1 MKLTLIVMQSKNI
14 LLKITTIIAVLLFW
28 SLRSFSQ
35 QPSKSELEKEHAA
48 IQQEIEDVKRSL
60 DETKRNRKET
70 LGQLALLQR
79 KLRLREAAI
88 QNTNQ
93 QINYIQSDMSQ
104 SLKEIFSLRKE
115 LDTLKKQYEESVVYA
130 YKNRSSYD
138 FLNFIFAATSFND
151 AVKRVEY
158 LKTYRTYREERAENI
173 RKTQVLLQG
182 KISGLKVKRE
192 QKDVALQKQN
202 KERTVLE
209 DEKKEKDE
217 FIGKL
222 KSHEK
227 ELKKEMADRKRQD
240 DKLQSALRA
249 AINREIKLARE
260 RDVAEQKKRDAAGTA
275 VIKNNATKDNSDN
288 TNTSPKTAT
297 TAKPK
302 SVFEATPEG
311 QIVSADF
318 EKNRG
323 KFPWPVETISF
334 IIPFGINNV
343 EGLNNIKEDNH
354 GITIGTQIGATVH
367 AIFDGE
373 VSSVFNIEGSMAVFV
388 RHGKYF
394 TAYSNLSAVSVAKGD
409 KVKTG
414 QLLGRAGENEN
425 GNGEINFILMN
436 ENKNVNPELWLRRR

>member
-1 MKLTLIVMQSKNI
+1 MRPRI
-14 LLKITTIIAVLLFW
+14 LLFKIATITTAFLFW

-138 FLNFIFAATSFND
+138 FLNFIFASTSFND

-158 LKTYRTYREERAENI
+158 LKTYRSYREERAENI
-173 RKTQVLLQG
+173 RKTQILLQD

-209 DEKKEKDE
+209 DEKKEKDQ
-217 FIGKL
+217 FISKL

-240 DKLQSALRA
+240 DKLQAALRA
-249 AINREIKLARE
+249 AINREIRLARE
-260 RDVAEQKKRDAAGTA
+260 RDVVEQKKRDAAA
-275 VIKNNATKDNSDN
+275 AAAAKNSAASANPDN
-288 TNTSPKTAT
+288 TSSINRPITSV
-297 TAKPK
+297 AKAK
-302 SVFEATPEG
+302 SVFESTPEG
-311 QIVSADF
+311 IIVSADF
-318 EKNRG
+318 EKNKG
-323 KFPWPVETISF
+323 KLPWPVDAGHVT
-334 IIPFGINNV
+334 IPFGVNNV
-343 EGLNNIKEDNH
+343 EGFNNIKEDNH
-354 GITIGTQIGATVH
+354 GITIGTQIGAPVH

-388 RHGKYF
+388 KHGKYF
-394 TAYSNLSAVSVAKGD
+394 TAYSNLSGVSVAKGD

-414 QLLGRAGENEN
+414 QTLGKAGENED

-436 ENKNVNPELWLRRR
+436 ETKNVNPELWLRRR

>member
-1 MKLTLIVMQSKNI
+1 MRSKNI
-14 LLKITTIIAVLLFW
+14 LLKITALIAVLLFC

-151 AVKRVEY
+151 AVRRVEY
-158 LKTYRTYREERAENI
+158 LKTYRSYREERAENI
-173 RKTQVLLQG
+173 SKTQTLLQG

-202 KERTVLE
+202 KERNVLE
-209 DEKKEKDE
+209 DEKKEKDQ
-217 FIGKL
+217 FISKL
-222 KSHEK
+222 KTHEK

-249 AINREIKLARE
+249 ALNREIKLARE
-260 RDVAEQKKRDAAGTA
+260 RDAAEKKRKDAAATA
-275 VIKNNATKDNSDN
+275 AIKNNATKENNDN
-288 TNTSPKTAT
+288 TNTTPKTVT
-297 TAKPK
+297 TTPKPK

-311 QIVSADF
+311 IIVSADF
-318 EKNRG
+318 EKNKG
-323 KFPWPVETISF
+323 KLPWPVEAGHIT
-334 IIPFGINNV
+334 IPFGINNV

-354 GITIGTQIGATVH
+354 GITIGTQVGASVH

-373 VSSVFNIEGSMAVFV
+373 VSSVFNIEGAMAVFI

-414 QLLGRAGENEN
+414 QMLGRAGENED

-436 ENKNVNPELWLRRR
+436 ENRNVNPELWLRRR